1 MTKSSGRELQIWS
14 HLLKKSLME
23 NFILCSVLGADEA
36 LINGKIV
43 WEDLFCITPLLMSLG
58 MFRDH
63 WYWSIAWSAISF
75 SGVKKILLAIVL
87 LNPKKAGAS
96 ILEKARKNYSQ
107 KAEPFQS

>member
-1 MTKSSGRELQIWS
+1 
-14 HLLKKSLME
+14 ME
-23 NFILCSVLGADEA
+23 NFILRSVLGVDEA
-36 LINGKIV
+36 LINDKIV
-43 WEDLFCITPLLMSLG
+43 WEDLFCITPLFMSLG

-63 WYWSIAWSAISF
+63 WYWSIAWSAIGF

-87 LNPKKAGAS
+87 LNPKKAGAA